1 MLPGLRITPQ
11 STRKPKPL
19 RSYSSSIKTGSC
31 TSSSYAS
38 SRFGTEPQ
46 SNGLSRRLSSAA
58 VTGCDGTRTPTV
70 LRALQFFDLDRGSRR
85 HTLGMSLPALRMN
98 VYGPGRHFLA
108 SLNGCWRPA
117 TTLSGKPWVYRSM
130 SLNPAQRMDIG
141 LLSLAPFRSYSV
153 WTPSRD
159 SRSTTKAYL
168 LSVGMMPTLP
178 ARMASATSSRR
189 HSSLPSA
196 SRVTWRVVSPA
207 SAAPPPP
214 FPPFPRLAPAAT
226 SRRFRREDFSS
237 SVFVTGLFVTT
248 RDDAG
253 ARAVRPGAATG
264 ANRAVTR
271 ADMSAGT
278 LARRNPRGTRAW
290 MSRSAGFVTTT
301 PGRRLTLSDL
311 PRAS

>member
-1 MLPGLRITPQ
+1 M
-11 STRKPKPL
+11 
-19 RSYSSSIKTGSC
+19 
-31 TSSSYAS
+31 
-38 SRFGTEPQ
+38 
-46 SNGLSRRLSSAA
+46 
-58 VTGCDGTRTPTV
+58 
-70 LRALQFFDLDRGSRR
+70 
-85 HTLGMSLPALRMN
+85 PALRMN

-141 LLSLAPFRSYSV
+141 LLSSAPFRSYSV

-168 LSVGMMPTLP
+168 LSVGMMPTHP
-178 ARMASATSSRR
+178 ARIASATSSRR

-196 SRVTWRVVSPA
+196 SRVTWRVASPA

-214 FPPFPRLAPAAT
+214 FPPFPRLARAAT
-226 SRRFRREDFSS
+226 SRPPREDFAS
-237 SVFVTGLFVTT
+237 SVFVILTAGLLITAVTT
-248 RDDAG
+248 RDDAW
-253 ARAVRPGAATG
+253 PGAATG

-290 MSRSAGFVTTT
+290 MSRSAGFVTTR
-301 PGRRLTLSDL
+301 PRRLTL
-311 PRAS
+311 